1 MSIQNISLFLPGF
14 LTDLMTSLSKVILV
28 FRPVPLLEWIRNKNR
43 VAQTS
48 DPLGEIP
55 WCRRCVLFTAAD
67 RLLPFREKRRQHVL
81 RCNKTMW
88 YHTRIGISTVRY

>member
-48 DPLGEIP
+48 DPLGEMP
-55 WCRRCVLFTAAD
+55 WCRRCVLFTAVD
-67 RLLPFREKRRQHVL
+67 RLLPFEGK
-81 RCNKTMW
+81 NDGKTSSVA
-88 YHTRIGISTVRY
+88 TKPCGITHELESRY